1 MEALSHL
8 QLTVHS
14 RPDNQSGTS
23 QDGRS
28 AVVQTPNTRRVRLAT
43 SALLALTLA
52 TTAAACGGDGDD
64 GGTTADGKIKL
75 TVATFNEFG
84 YEELIEEYN
93 AMQDEVV
100 VEQKKAGT
108 ANEHQDNLYTK
119 LAAGSG
125 LSDIEAIEVDWW
137 SALMEQSDAFVDLAD
152 PEVEGR
158 WLDWKA
164 EAATTP
170 DGALIGYGTDIGPEG
185 ICYRADLFKKAGL
198 PTDREEVAQLFGTWD
213 DYFETGRDFVKKVP
227 DVAWYDASGATAQ
240 AMINQVE
247 YSFEDED
254 NNVIAAEN
262 PEVKEVFDTVT
273 ALSEEGLSTKLVQWS
288 EDWTASFQNDGFAT
302 MACPGWMLGVIEGN
316 AEGVKGWDIANVFPG
331 GGGNWGGSYLT
342 VPAQGDNIEEAK
354 ELAKWLTAPEQ
365 QIKAFQAKG
374 TFPSQVDALDDPA
387 LTETTSEFFNGA
399 PTGQILAERAEAVPF
414 IAHKGPKF
422 ADINTAFQQAIQRVD
437 EGKESADEAWDS
449 FLADVER
456 LG

>member
-1 MEALSHL
+1 M
-8 QLTVHS
+8 Q
-14 RPDNQSGTS
+14 TS
-23 QDGRS
+23 KS
-28 AVVQTPNTRRVRLAT
+28 RRVRLAT

-52 TTAAACGGDGDD
+52 TTAAACGGGEDD

-75 TVATFNEFG
+75 TIATFNEFG
-84 YEELIEEYN
+84 YEDLIKEYN

-125 LSDIEAIEVDWW
+125 LSDIEAVEVDWW
-137 SALMEQSDAFVDLAD
+137 AALMEQSDAFVDLSD

-198 PTDREEVAQLFGTWD
+198 PTDREEVAGLFDTWD
-213 DYFETGRDFVKKVP
+213 DYFEAGRQFVKKVP
-227 DVAWYDASGATAQ
+227 GTAWYDSSGGTAQ
-240 AMINQVE
+240 AMINQTE

-254 NNVIAAEN
+254 NTVIAADN
-262 PEVKEVFDTVT
+262 PDVKAVFDTVT
-273 ALSEEGLSTKLVQWS
+273 GNVADGLTTGLTQWS
-288 EDWTASFQNDGFAT
+288 EDWTAAFQNDGFAT

-316 AEGVKGWDIANVFPG
+316 ADGVEGWDIANAFPG

-342 VPAQGDNIEEAK
+342 VPAQGDHPEEAK
-354 ELAKWLTAPEQ
+354 ALAMWLTAPEQ
-365 QIKAFQAKG
+365 QIKAFEAKG

-387 LTETTSEFFNGA
+387 LTGATNAFFNDA
-399 PTGQILAERAEAVPF
+399 PTGEILAERAEAVPF
-414 IAHKGPKF
+414 IPHKGPKF

-437 EGKESADEAWDS
+437 EGQETPDEAWES

>member
-1 MEALSHL
+1 M
-8 QLTVHS
+8 
-14 RPDNQSGTS
+14 
-23 QDGRS
+23 
-28 AVVQTPNTRRVRLAT
+28 QTPNTRRVRLAT

-52 TTAAACGGDGDD
+52 TTAAACGGDDGDG

-137 SALMEQSDAFVDLAD
+137 AALMEQSDAFVDLSD

-158 WLDWKA
+158 WLDWKT
-164 EAATTP
+164 EAATSP

-185 ICYRADLFKKAGL
+185 ICYRSDLFKKAGL

-213 DYFETGRDFVKKVP
+213 DYFETGRDFVEKVP

-254 NNVIAAEN
+254 NNVIAADN

-273 ALSEEGLSTKLVQWS
+273 AMAEEGLSTNLVQWS
-288 EDWTASFQNDGFAT
+288 EDWTASFQDDGFAT

-342 VPAQGDNIEEAK
+342 VPAQGDNVEEAK

-387 LTETTSEFFNGA
+387 LTGTTSEFFNGA
-399 PTGQILAERAEAVPF
+399 PTGEILAERAEAVPF

>member
-1 MEALSHL
+1 M
-8 QLTVHS
+8 QTV
-14 RPDNQSGTS
+14 RKTQK
-23 QDGRS
+23 
-28 AVVQTPNTRRVRLAT
+28 TRRVRLAT
-43 SALLALTLA
+43 SAILALTLA
-52 TTAAACGGDGDD
+52 TTAAACGGGGDD
-64 GGTTADGKIKL
+64 EGTTADGKIKL

-93 AMQDEVV
+93 AMQDDVV

-125 LSDIEAIEVDWW
+125 LSDIEAVEVDWW
-137 SALMEQSDAFVDLAD
+137 SALMEESDAFVDLSD

-158 WLDWKA
+158 WLDWKN

-185 ICYRADLFKKAGL
+185 ICYRADLFEKAGL
-198 PTDREEVAQLFGTWD
+198 PTDRDKVAELFTDWD
-213 DYFETGRDFVKKVP
+213 SYFEAGRQFVDKVP
-227 DVAWYDASGATAQ
+227 DTAWYDSSGGTAQ

-254 NNVIAAEN
+254 NTVIAAEN
-262 PEVKEVFDTVT
+262 PEVKEVFETIT
-273 ALSEEGLSTKLVQWS
+273 ANAADGLSTGLTQWS
-288 EDWTASFQNDGFAT
+288 EDWTASFQDNGFAT

-316 AEGVKGWDIANVFPG
+316 AAGVEGWDIANVFPG

-342 VPAQGDNIEEAK
+342 VPAQGEHTEESK

-387 LTETTSEFFNGA
+387 LTGSTNEFFNDA
-399 PTGQILAERAEAVPF
+399 PTGEILADRAEAVPF

-437 EGKESADEAWDS
+437 EGQESADEAWDS
-449 FLADVER
+449 FLADIGR

>member
-1 MEALSHL
+1 M
-8 QLTVHS
+8 
-14 RPDNQSGTS
+14 
-23 QDGRS
+23 
-28 AVVQTPNTRRVRLAT
+28 QTPNTRRVRLAT

-52 TTAAACGGDGDD
+52 TTAAACGGDDGDE

-137 SALMEQSDAFVDLAD
+137 AALMEQSDAFVDLSD
-152 PEVEGR
+152 PEVESR
-158 WLDWKA
+158 WLDWKT
-164 EAATTP
+164 EAATSP

-185 ICYRADLFKKAGL
+185 ICYRSDLFKKAGL

-213 DYFETGRDFVKKVP
+213 DYFETGRDFVEKVP

-254 NNVIAAEN
+254 NNVIAADN

-273 ALSEEGLSTKLVQWS
+273 AMAEEGLSTNLVQWS
-288 EDWTASFQNDGFAT
+288 EDWTASFQDDGFAT

-342 VPAQGDNIEEAK
+342 VPAQGDNVEEAK

-387 LTETTSEFFNGA
+387 LTGTTSEFFNGA
-399 PTGQILAERAEAVPF
+399 PTGEILAERAEAVPF

>member
-1 MEALSHL
+1 
-8 QLTVHS
+8 
-14 RPDNQSGTS
+14 
-23 QDGRS
+23 
-28 AVVQTPNTRRVRLAT
+28 VVQTAKNRRVRLAT
-43 SALLALTLA
+43 SALLALTLS
-52 TTAAACGGDGDD
+52 TTVAACGGGDD
-64 GGTTADGKIKL
+64 EGTTADGKIKL

-93 AMQDEVV
+93 AMQDDVV

-137 SALMEQSDAFVDLAD
+137 SALMEQSDAFADLSD
-152 PEVEGR
+152 PDVEGR
-158 WLDWKA
+158 WLDWKT
-164 EAATTP
+164 EAATSP
-170 DGALIGYGTDIGPEG
+170 DGKLIGYGTDIGPEG
-185 ICYRADLFKKAGL
+185 ICYRADLFEKAGL
-198 PTDREEVAQLFGTWD
+198 PTDREKVAELFGDWD
-213 DYFETGRDFVKKVP
+213 SYFEAGRQFVKKVP
-227 DVAWYDASGATAQ
+227 DTAWYDSSGGTAQ

-254 NNVIAAEN
+254 NTVIAADN

-273 ALSEEGLSTKLVQWS
+273 ANAADGLSTGLTQWS
-288 EDWTASFQNDGFAT
+288 EDWTAAFQDDGFAT

-316 AEGVKGWDIANVFPG
+316 AAGVEGWDIANVFPG

-342 VPAQGDNIEEAK
+342 VPAQGDHIEEAK
-354 ELAKWLTAPEQ
+354 ELAAWLTAPEQ
-365 QIKAFQAKG
+365 QIKAFEAKG
-374 TFPSQVDALDDPA
+374 TFPSQVEALDDPA
-387 LTETTSEFFNGA
+387 LTGATNAFFNDA
-399 PTGQILAERAEAVPF
+399 PTGEILAERAEAVPF

-437 EGKESADEAWDS
+437 EGKETADEAWES

>member
-1 MEALSHL
+1 M
-8 QLTVHS
+8 Q
-14 RPDNQSGTS
+14 TS
-23 QDGRS
+23 KS
-28 AVVQTPNTRRVRLAT
+28 RRVRLAT

-52 TTAAACGGDGDD
+52 TTAAACGGEDDD

-125 LSDIEAIEVDWW
+125 LSDVEAIEVDWW
-137 SALMEQSDAFVDLAD
+137 AALMEQSDAFVDLSD

-158 WLDWKA
+158 WLDWKT

-185 ICYRADLFKKAGL
+185 ICYRADLLEKAGL
-198 PTDREEVAQLFGTWD
+198 PTDREEVAALFGTWD
-213 DYFETGRDFVKKVP
+213 DYFEAGRQFVKKVP
-227 DVAWYDASGATAQ
+227 GTAWYDSSGGTAQ
-240 AMINQVE
+240 AMINQTE

-254 NNVIAAEN
+254 NTVIAAEN
-262 PEVKEVFDTVT
+262 PDVRAVFDTVT
-273 ALSEEGLSTKLVQWS
+273 GNVADGLTTALTQWS

-316 AEGVKGWDIANVFPG
+316 ADGVKGWDIANVFPG

-342 VPAQGDNIEEAK
+342 VPAQGDHPEEAK
-354 ELAKWLTAPEQ
+354 ALAMWLTAPEQ
-365 QIKAFQAKG
+365 QIKAFEAKG

-387 LTETTSEFFNGA
+387 LTGATNAFFNDA
-399 PTGQILAERAEAVPF
+399 PTGEILAERAEAVPF
-414 IAHKGPKF
+414 IPHKGPKF

-437 EGKESADEAWDS
+437 EGQETPDEAWDS